1 MHYARALQRAGR
13 RDEAEVVLARF
24 RALGPDETRR
34 RPYGGLIDFLNL
46 PESEQRAQYH
56 TNLLRQINSNPRD
69 AGLKVRLGKF
79 LLSEGK
85 TEEALEAFLEAR
97 TLTEDP
103 KVLSDA
109 ARTLV
114 DAGQFA
120 AAKEFLKILL
130 EKDVATREAR
140 LDFAIAAFHTD
151 GPEAGLEELDRIPPE
166 DRDGDYY
173 LVRAQ
178 ILDAQEKIEEAI
190 ATLNRGL
197 AAAPTRPDLYF
208 NAALFLIKHKEY
220 ELSVDLL
227 QHADRVLPD
236 TPELLLTQ
244 AISFQ
249 LLGKIEEAERVLKRI
264 QSRWPEWSEPYIIH
278 GIMLETRL
286 RSAEA
291 RPLLE
296 TAIGLGAHDPTAYY
310 YLALAITRV
319 EPDNPDAAWEVISE
333 ALKLDAENAYI
344 RALAGKIA
352 YQRKDYAASLEHL
365 NAALKLWP
373 EMIEARQTLAGTYRA
388 LGERGKAAAELQ
400 EVLRIKQT
408 TRDADQAPPF
418 PVREML
424 FTVRPPARPGM

>member
-1 MHYARALQRAGR
+1 
-13 RDEAEVVLARF
+13 
-24 RALGPDETRR
+24 
-34 RPYGGLIDFLNL
+34 
-46 PESEQRAQYH
+46 
-56 TNLLRQINSNPRD
+56 
-69 AGLKVRLGKF
+69 
-79 LLSEGK
+79 
-85 TEEALEAFLEAR
+85 
-97 TLTEDP
+97 
-103 KVLSDA
+103 
-109 ARTLV
+109 
-114 DAGQFA
+114 
-120 AAKEFLKILL
+120 LKILL
-130 EKDVATREAR
+130 EKDAATREAR
-140 LDFAIAAFHTD
+140 LDSAIAAFHTD
-151 GPEAGLEELDRIPPE
+151 GPEAGLEELDRIPPG